1 MKSPK
6 NKDNKDDSQ
15 YQNLIKEAIEGNK
28 IALEKVIKKEQ
39 KNIWLTL
46 FYLKKDPL
54 EIQDI
59 MQDIL
64 IKISKKI
71 TQLKNP
77 ILFKSWLNQIVVNSF
92 CDYFRK
98 KKKAIVTTDIDNN
111 TLLNLKDND
120 YSNPQNK
127 LLNRELDR
135 VLKTTI
141 VNLPDIYKIPITLR
155 ELSGLSY
162 SEISKITST
171 TVGTVKSR
179 ISRARTMIKDE
190 LKKYDTSFK

>member
-1 MKSPK
+1 MKNS
-6 NKDNKDDSQ
+6 KDAYKKEDYQ
-15 YQNLIKEAIEGNK
+15 YQDLIKNAIEGNK
-28 IALEKVIKKEQ
+28 AALEKIIKKEQ

-59 MQDIL
+59 MQDVL

-92 CDYFRK
+92 YDYFRK

-111 TLLNLKDND
+111 TLINLKDTD

-135 VLKTTI
+135 VLKATI
-141 VNLPDIYKIPITLR
+141 VNLPAIYKIPIALR

>member
-1 MKSPK
+1 MKNPK
-6 NKDNKDDSQ
+6 DKDNKDDSQ

-59 MQDIL
+59 MQDVL

-92 CDYFRK
+92 YDYFRK

>member
-1 MKSPK
+1 MKNPK

-15 YQNLIKEAIEGNK
+15 YQNLIKEAIEGSK
-28 IALEKVIKKEQ
+28 IALEKIIKKEQ

-59 MQDIL
+59 MQDVL

-77 ILFKSWLNQIVVNSF
+77 ILFKSWLNQIIVNSF
-92 CDYFRK
+92 YDYIRK

-135 VLKTTI
+135 LLKTTI

>member
-1 MKSPK
+1 MKNPK

-59 MQDIL
+59 MQDVL

-92 CDYFRK
+92 YDYFRK

>member
-1 MKSPK
+1 MKNPK

-92 CDYFRK
+92 YDYFRK